1 MRLSNG
7 GKRENRQNYP
17 TQQGVAVMGALSVK
31 SWCAMVQPQVSQVWQ
46 PINIVSQDDRL
57 SPHSVACSYTNY
69 SLSLLKLRNRCCYS
83 LWSWWWWWCPLKT
96 MALNLSRS
104 IDIASWTCLSEQI
117 FLLND
122 TTSAFAKNYSSVSV
136 EGVAPFKCYSDIFN
150 GLSCK
155 LCSLSLM
162 IKNQFQRTCRRS
174 IPTSAVHFHGLFNIR
189 TASKF

>member
-1 MRLSNG
+1 MDPHTTRGRWDVSMRLSNG
-7 GKRENRQNYP
+7 GKWENRQNYP

-83 LWSWWWWWCPLKT
+83 LWSCWWWWCPLK
-96 MALNLSRS
+96 
-104 IDIASWTCLSEQI
+104 
-117 FLLND
+117 D